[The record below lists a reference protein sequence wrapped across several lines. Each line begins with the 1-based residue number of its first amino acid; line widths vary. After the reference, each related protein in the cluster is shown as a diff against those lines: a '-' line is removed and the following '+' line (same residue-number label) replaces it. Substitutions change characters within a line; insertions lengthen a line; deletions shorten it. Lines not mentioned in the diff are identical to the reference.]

1 MKIQTTAMSCVLVM
15 SLLVDESVS
24 FRPGVVPKGRQHSTT
39 ATTTTTQLYLMDF
52 LNAGKK
58 ALVKSFAGDYDAA
71 AIRQRLDTLIAEN
84 PVLML
89 SFTTCPYCI
98 KAKQVMADVGCTDYT
113 VVELDQD
120 VDGKAMRAEL
130 GEIIGRTSVPA
141 IWINQVFIGGC
152 NDGGPDGGGIVQL
165 QQKGRLVGMLNGA
178 GALK

>member
-1 MKIQTTAMSCVLVM
+1 MSGVLAM

-24 FRPGVVPKGRQHSTT
+24 FSPGVVPVGQHSTA
-39 ATTTTTQLYLMDF
+39 ATTTTTQLHLMDF

-71 AIRQRLDTLIAEN
+71 AIRQRLDTLIADN

-98 KAKQVMADVGCTDYT
+98 RAKQVMADVGCTDYT

-120 VDGKAMRAEL
+120 VDGKAIRAEL

-141 IWINQVFIGGC
+141 IWINKVFIGGC

-165 QQKGRLVGMLNGA
+165 QQTGRLVGLLKGV